1 MRVLYVNKQ
10 ANTLTH
16 RSTQSQSEPAAIKYN
31 GYEVWPGNYS
41 RSDDRIYDIHI
52 KTCDDQT
59 HSTQNTAT
67 FIRYDTYKHILQGKE
82 REKNCIGHFD
92 LSSTLQ

>member
-1 MRVLYVNKQ
+1 MK
-10 ANTLTH
+10 
-16 RSTQSQSEPAAIKYN
+16 PPPIKYN

-52 KTCDDQT
+52 QTCDDQT

-67 FIRYDTYKHILQGKE
+67 FMWYDTYKHILQGKE
-82 REKNCIGHFD
+82 EKNCSIGHFD
-92 LSSTLQ
+92 LSSALHA